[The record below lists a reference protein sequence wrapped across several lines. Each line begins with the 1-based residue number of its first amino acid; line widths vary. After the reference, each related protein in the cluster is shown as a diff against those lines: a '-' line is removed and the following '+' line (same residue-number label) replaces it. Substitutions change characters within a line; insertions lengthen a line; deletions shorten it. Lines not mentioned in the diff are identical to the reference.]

1 VVRGAPGAGV
11 AVVQKLEQLVA
22 AKLGHENTPPEQ
34 CTKPNSTHV
43 KVYSSSARS
52 EPPSLLIPAPRY
64 SGTSGSISIYCR
76 VFCTSTTPKKKE
88 EKNKS
93 RRSMIELE
101 ISKSEGIYI
110 MKSLFELT

>member
-1 VVRGAPGAGV
+1 MHKTEQHSREGV
-11 AVVQKLEQLVA
+11 LVERAQRAAVA
-22 AKLGHENTPPEQ
+22 AD
-34 CTKPNSTHV
+34 
-43 KVYSSSARS
+43 
-52 EPPSLLIPAPRY
+52 
-64 SGTSGSISIYCR
+64 SGSQVLRHLGVHLFCR
-76 VFCTSTTPKKKE
+76 VFCTCTTPKKKE

>member
-1 VVRGAPGAGV
+1 
-11 AVVQKLEQLVA
+11 
-22 AKLGHENTPPEQ
+22 
-34 CTKPNSTHV
+34 
-43 KVYSSSARS
+43 
-52 EPPSLLIPAPRY
+52 
-64 SGTSGSISIYCR
+64 

-88 EKNKS
+88 EKKKS